1 MDEEKP
7 EQRTCDMNLRVFGYG
22 GVSNSYDPSKSME
35 QSFALS
41 GYIDDPYITA
51 LGDIDSCLSDSTF
64 GNKSVRVEFSS
75 PPDTE
80 WLAGLRGSN
89 ACGSVVIDAHVH
101 PEQYEHDGQSFEIQ
115 PVRVII
121 MVDPTTFETIR
132 RQAAEASYHRRIMN
146 LKVTLADESL
156 PEPKSQYGS
165 LHLKDLDVSERR
177 GYAIG
182 NFKIFDTI
190 YTDHFRDRVLEV
202 ERNSKEGYGT
212 SLNVKLNDVRYDIDP
227 VRSSV
232 RRIQCDGLIISRDK
246 PYDCT
251 HVTVEFFPHE
261 LDMSGRLPKRSFFGE
276 YYYCPKR
283 SGEEGDLSSFNF
295 SLRYQPD
302 DARNLLIPLFSQ
314 ASHDKSTELVL
325 TVTLTN
331 KESELLEAADGL
343 DGNVQCYSF
352 EVRRRL
358 VDYGPAL
365 AQLKEA
371 RQKLEKSNL
380 TKKGLTEDCFQRTCR
395 SVLVYGGASDLYLN
409 GLSLKQIDM
418 LEDKLGQY

>member
-1 MDEEKP
+1 MAEEKP
-7 EQRTCDMNLRVFGYG
+7 EQRTCNMNLRVSGYG
-22 GVSNSYDPSKSME
+22 GATNSYDPSNGME

-41 GYIDDPYITA
+41 GHIDDPYITA

-64 GNKSVRVEFSS
+64 DNKSVRVEFSS

-80 WLAGLRGSN
+80 WLAGLHCSN
-89 ACGSVVIDAHVH
+89 ACGSVVIDAHVN
-101 PEQYEHDGQSFEIQ
+101 PEQYEHDGESFEIQ

-156 PEPKSQYGS
+156 PEPKSQYGG
-165 LHLKDLDVSERR
+165 LDLKDLDVSERR

-182 NFKIFDTI
+182 NFEIFDTI
-190 YTDHFRDRVLEV
+190 YTDHSRDRVLEV
-202 ERNSKEGYGT
+202 ERNSKKDYGT
-212 SLNVKLNDVRYDIDP
+212 SLNVKLNDVRYDVDP
-227 VRSSV
+227 VRSSA

-251 HVTVEFFPHE
+251 HVYVEFFQHE

-276 YYYCPKR
+276 YYYCPKQP
-283 SGEEGDLSSFNF
+283 GEEGDLSSFNF

-314 ASHDKSTELVL
+314 ASHDKSTELIL

-331 KESELLEAADGL
+331 NESELLEATDGL

-352 EVRRRL
+352 EVRKRL

-371 RQKLEKSNL
+371 RQKLEKSDL
-380 TKKGLTEDCFQRTCR
+380 TMKGVTEDCFQRTCR
-395 SVLVYGGASDLYLN
+395 SVLVYGEASDFYLN
-409 GLSLKQIDM
+409 SLSLKQIDM
-418 LEDKLGQY
+418 LKDKLGQY